1 VLPSCTTSLRRSLL
15 SPARRAP
22 TSGSRAAHSS
32 RPPLKRAAHLYWCSC
47 CTPQVDPGRAKAR
60 HPRARPV
67 LVGLACRRLPPAPT
81 PRPKSTGP
89 SPLPYVVNV
98 CFKCFRYFR
107 GMLQVFH
114 IDVTKV
120 DRGVVYVASVLEAC
134 CKRLFKIF
142 HLLQTYVAMC
152 FYVASCKCFIW
163 MLHMFHTHISSVCY
177 KYFICFRRR
186 LYPTVSYFRGRESWG
201 YAPVAGRGMERGEL
215 GPVDGACWGRR
226 SGCAAHLG
234 SCGQGALVLKGRSDG
249 CREEARVSGLAER
262 EKGSERRSGG
272 NGSFCGCA

>member
-67 LVGLACRRLPPAPT
+67 LVGLACRRSPPAPT

-142 HLLQTYVAMC
+142 HLLQTYVAN
-152 FYVASCKCFIW
+152 VLNW
-163 MLHMFHTHISSVCY
+163 MLHMFCTYVARVCSKCFSCFTLMLQCVFMLQVVSVSFGCCICFTHIFQVYVINISSALDVGCIQL
-177 KYFICFRRR
+177 FHISEVESHGGTPR
-186 LYPTVSYFRGRESWG
+186 LP
-201 YAPVAGRGMERGEL
+201 AGG
-215 GPVDGACWGRR
+215 WN
-226 SGCAAHLG
+226 AA
-234 SCGQGALVLKGRSDG
+234 S
-249 CREEARVSGLAER
+249 
-262 EKGSERRSGG
+262 
-272 NGSFCGCA
+272 